1 MKKQSNYL
9 QNAKFRIENKKWL
22 NYSSQIAL
30 RIIAA
35 MEESE
40 HMTQKALAESIGVS
54 PQYINKVLNGQ
65 ENLSLQTIAKLSDA
79 LNIELISFPKFL
91 FDEPI
96 EYFKVSS
103 FSSTNQVKN
112 FNRFFIIF
120 FISFLILN
128 LITYLIKCYLKK

>member
-40 HMTQKALAESIGVS
+40 HMSQKALAECVGVS

-91 FDEPI
+91 FDDPVDNILKNKSSKSQLMKVI
-96 EYFKVSS
+96 EK
-103 FSSTNQVKN
+103 Q
-112 FNRFFIIF
+112 NR
-120 FISFLILN
+120 ISEGLLLDFMELN
-128 LITYLIKCYLKK
+128 

>member
-40 HMTQKALAESIGVS
+40 HMSQKALAECVGVS

-91 FDEPI
+91 FDDPFDDI
-96 EYFKVSS
+96 LKNKSS
-103 FSSTNQVKN
+103 KSQLMKME
-112 FNRFFIIF
+112 
-120 FISFLILN
+120 
-128 LITYLIKCYLKK
+128 K